1 MRFPDGGSSLDH
13 GAPSGSSPSCSIT
26 KDILGDIPPVPSLP
40 CHSPLSSLG
49 SRSSPA
55 SKAQHIP
62 RMELPHLGDLSLVQE
77 IVQVTEGHH
86 RRATGYPS
94 MIYLGVPWG
103 WFYTK
108 GKAAPWHPRPH
119 GSVTCLSPPWHDSGH
134 GHRASKGPQSLGALM
149 T

>member
-13 GAPSGSSPSCSIT
+13 GAPSGSSPSCSIA

-86 RRATGYPS
+86 GRATGYPS
-94 MIYLGVPWG
+94 MIYLAVPWG

-108 GKAAPWHPRPH
+108 GKAAP
-119 GSVTCLSPPWHDSGH
+119 
-134 GHRASKGPQSLGALM
+134 
-149 T
+149 